1 MIEHANLIYMPN
13 LNIIGGTEQFVYELA
28 KKYYMYDIAVIYK
41 QGHENQ
47 IKRLKQFVRVIKYDK
62 QKFKCKKLF
71 CNYAT
76 DICKDVEAE
85 EYIQVIHAMYKTN
98 KLKPVNEPKITKY
111 LAVSKTAK
119 KEYEEITDVKC
130 EVFRNPLTFT
140 EEDKQ
145 KPILLIS
152 ATRLTK
158 EKGKDRMIKLADML
172 DKANIKWL
180 WLIFTNDTSV
190 INHPN
195 IAYMKPR
202 LDIRPYLQLAT
213 YGVQLSDCEGDC
225 YFTREC
231 EALGIPLL
239 VTPIPSF
246 KEQGLE
252 DGKNCYYIPFD
263 MDIKDIDKI
272 NDVPRYEGYIG
283 QDHWEDILDHT
294 RTNYK
299 EEIDMK
305 FKVRALSTYKELG
318 CTDNELGRIPTPG
331 EIFEVSGERLETL
344 TDPKKNG
351 HNRVFVEK
359 VEAEAPKEVKAP
371 VEEKA
376 VAPKEKEV
384 KAIIPKKKKK

>member
-47 IKRLKQFVRVIKYDK
+47 IKRLKQYVRVIKYDK

-98 KLKPVNEPKITKY
+98 RLKPINEPKINKY
-111 LAVSKTAK
+111 LAVSNTAK

-130 EVFRNPLTFT
+130 EVFRNPLTFSD
-140 EEDKQ
+140 EDKQ

-158 EKGKDRMIKLADML
+158 EKGKDRMIKLAELL
-172 DKANIKWL
+172 DRAGIKWL

-246 KEQGLE
+246 EEQGLI

-263 MDIKDIDKI
+263 MNIKNIERF

-331 EIFEVSGERLETL
+331 EIFEVSGERLEIL
-344 TDPKKNG
+344 TDPSKNS

-359 VEAEAPKEVKAP
+359 VEADKKEVSAP

>member
-28 KKYYMYDIAVIYK
+28 KKYYMYDIAVIYR

-47 IKRLKQFVRVIKYDK
+47 IKRLKQFVRVIHYEG

-98 KLKPVNEPKITKY
+98 GLRPVNEPKITRY
-111 LAVSKTAK
+111 LAVSDTAK
-119 KEYEEITDVKC
+119 KEYKELTDKEL
-130 EVFRNPLTFT
+130 EVCRNPLTFT

-158 EKGKDRMIKLADML
+158 EKGKDRMIKLANML
-172 DKANIKWL
+172 DKAGIKWI

-190 INHPN
+190 IEHPN

-246 KEQGLE
+246 EEQGLV
-252 DGKNCYYIPFD
+252 DGKNCYYLPFN
-263 MDIKDIDKI
+263 MEIDNI
-272 NDVPRYEGYIG
+272 ERITNVPTYKGYIG
-283 QDHWEDILDHT
+283 EDHWEDILDKT

-299 EEIDMK
+299 EEVNMK
-305 FKVRALSTYKELG
+305 FKVRALGTYKELQ
-318 CTDNELGRIPTPG
+318 CTDNELGRIPNPG
-331 EIFEVSGERLETL
+331 EIFEVTGERLEVL
-344 TDPKKNG
+344 TNPSKNS

-359 VEAEAPKEVKAP
+359 VDADKKEAAP

-376 VAPKEKEV
+376 VLPKEQEV

>member
-1 MIEHANLIYMPN
+1 MIEHANLIYMPY
-13 LNIIGGTEQFVYELA
+13 LNVIGGTEQFVYELA

-41 QGHENQ
+41 EAHPKQLE
-47 IKRLKQFVRVIKYDK
+47 RLKQFVRVIHYDK

-85 EYIQVIHAMYKTN
+85 EYIQVIHAMYRTN
-98 KLKPVNEPKITKY
+98 KIRPVNEPKITKY
-111 LAVSKTAK
+111 LAVSNTAK
-119 KEYEEITDVKC
+119 KEYESISNVNC
-130 EVFRNPLTFT
+130 EVFRNPLTFSG
-140 EEDKQ
+140 EDKK

-152 ATRLTK
+152 ATRLTR
-158 EKGKDRMIKLADML
+158 EKGKDRMVKLANLL
-172 DKANIKWL
+172 DKAGIKWL

-190 INHPN
+190 IEHPN

-246 KEQGLE
+246 EEQGLI
-252 DGKNCYYIPFD
+252 DGKNCYYLPYD
-263 MDIKDIDKI
+263 MQINDIEKV
-272 NDVPRYEGYIG
+272 NDVPKYKGYIG
-283 QDHWEDILDHT
+283 EDHWEDILDHT

-305 FKVRALSTYKELG
+305 FKVRALPTYKELG
-318 CTDNELGRIPTPG
+318 CTDNELGRIPQPG
-331 EIFEVSGERLETL
+331 EIFEVSGERLEML
-344 TDPKKNG
+344 TDPSKNS

-359 VEAEAPKEVKAP
+359 VEADKKEVSAP

>member
-47 IKRLKQFVRVIKYDK
+47 IKRLKQFVRVIKYDN

-98 KLKPVNEPKITKY
+98 GLRPVNEPKITRY
-111 LAVSKTAK
+111 LAVSNTAK
-119 KEYEEITDVKC
+119 KEYKELTDKEL
-130 EVFRNPLTFT
+130 EVCRNPLTFT

-158 EKGKDRMIKLADML
+158 EKGKDRMIKLANLL
-172 DKANIKWL
+172 DKAGIKWI

-190 INHPN
+190 IEHPN

-239 VTPIPSF
+239 VTPVPSF
-246 KEQGLE
+246 EEQGLV
-252 DGKNCYYIPFD
+252 DGKSCYYLPFN
-263 MDIKDIDKI
+263 MEIDNI
-272 NDVPRYEGYIG
+272 ERITNVPTYKGYIG
-283 QDHWEDILDHT
+283 EDHWEDILDKT

-299 EEIDMK
+299 EEINMK
-305 FKVRALSTYKELG
+305 FKVRALGTYKELQ
-318 CTDNELGRIPTPG
+318 CTDNELGRIPNPG
-331 EIFEVSGERLETL
+331 EIFEVSGERLEVL
-344 TDPKKNG
+344 TNPAKNS

-359 VEAEAPKEVKAP
+359 VDADKKAP

-376 VAPKEKEV
+376 VLPKEQEV